1 MAKAGPHLQDW
12 VVTTV
17 TETAEGTQFTLRI
30 DHNACMAWGNTH
42 WGKTVLFTDHAEWS
56 TAQIVTTYR
65 DGWHV
70 EDTFR
75 DRKQPSWLHWQP
87 QFHWTDDKI
96 RVHALICVLAVAL
109 AHLLRREVARA
120 GIDLSLPQLLH
131 DLTAVQEV
139 LLEYPPPS
147 TMGVRLTLTDRT
159 RRQQHILD
167 HLKIP
172 EPMAKPVI

>member
-1 MAKAGPHLQDW
+1 
-12 VVTTV
+12 
-17 TETAEGTQFTLRI
+17 
-30 DHNACMAWGNTH
+30 
-42 WGKTVLFTDHAEWS
+42 
-56 TAQIVTTYR
+56 
-65 DGWHV
+65 
-70 EDTFR
+70 
-75 DRKQPSWLHWQP
+75 
-87 QFHWTDDKI
+87 
-96 RVHALICVLAVAL
+96 VHALICVLAVAL

>member
-42 WGKTVLFTDHAEWS
+42 WGKTILFTDHAEWS

-87 QFHWTDDKI
+87 QFH
-96 RVHALICVLAVAL
+96 
-109 AHLLRREVARA
+109 
-120 GIDLSLPQLLH
+120 
-131 DLTAVQEV
+131 
-139 LLEYPPPS
+139 
-147 TMGVRLTLTDRT
+147 
-159 RRQQHILD
+159 
-167 HLKIP
+167 
-172 EPMAKPVI
+172 